1 MSEFA
6 RRTFIIE
13 IMIMIKT
20 YCLIYMDVPILKMDD
35 CHNVHT
41 RMNKRYINV
50 HQKSG
55 QNKVVWETPI
65 HGDNGIFGCVED
77 GRVEDTDSME
87 QAAVVYQYIDI
98 ENEVP
103 MNKEQFH
110 TLSTICSHQ
119 MVMYSHQMVLLPFLT
134 HFF

>member
-13 IMIMIKT
+13 IMIMINM
-20 YCLIYMDVPILKMDD
+20 YCLLYMDVPTLKIDD
-35 CHNVHT
+35 CHNVST
-41 RMNKRYINV
+41 RMNKSYIDV

-55 QNKVVWETPI
+55 QNKVVWDTPI
-65 HGDNGIFGCVED
+65 HGDNSIFGCVED
-77 GRVEDTDSME
+77 GYVEDTNSIE

-103 MNKEQFH
+103 MNKEQFD
-110 TLSTICSHQ
+110 TLSTI
-119 MVMYSHQMVLLPFLT
+119 YSYQMVLLPFLNES
-134 HFF
+134 